1 MTRRAAP
8 VALCLVTSV
17 LVALPCS
24 LALAAPPRTTVYK
37 VPSKIKGDCSA
48 AVDDKISAW
57 LASVPDNSTA
67 QFGQGRCYG
76 QNGTITLS
84 GRRNLVIDG
93 QGSEFR
99 ALSPGDSHRSNW
111 RFIGGANVSVR
122 NVAVRGT
129 NPLGGYQA
137 GFEWQHGFSIEG
149 VQGMSL
155 SNVQARETWGDGVY
169 LDHSTNSPACGD
181 DASSAR
187 NVSISGARLER
198 TGRQGVAVV
207 DAENV
212 TLQNSTVGPAALASV
227 DIETDYDC
235 EIARQITIA
244 GNQFGA
250 NTWGVVASVGF
261 GADPQ
266 VGNVTVTDNVQTVAT
281 SGCFAPVR
289 ILSPVDGAGQ
299 IPAYRRDYVFR
310 RNQLM
315 GTRNGFEFR
324 GVDNIEVSSNT
335 VQLPPTTGCGT
346 RAGVLLAGTHTVA
359 ITSNVFSGANSVFI
373 VRDPSGSQ
381 SSGITS
387 SGNTTG

>member
-8 VALCLVTSV
+8 VAICLVICV

-24 LALAAPPRTTVYK
+24 PALAAPPKTTVYK
-37 VPSKIKGDCSA
+37 VPSKIKSDCSA

-67 QFGQGRCYG
+67 QFGQGSCYG

-111 RFIGGANVSVR
+111 RFIGGATLTVR

-169 LDHSTNSPACGD
+169 LDHSTNSPACGE

-187 NVSISGARLER
+187 NVSISGATLER

-227 DIETDYDC
+227 DIETDDDC

-244 GNQFGA
+244 GNRFGA

-266 VGNVTVTDNVQTVAT
+266 VGNVTVTESPTAT
-281 SGCFAPVR
+281 FDASRISGK
-289 ILSPVDGAGQ
+289 
-299 IPAYRRDYVFR
+299 AYFYRM
-310 RNQLM
+310 N
-315 GTRNGFEFR
+315 
-324 GVDNIEVSSNT
+324 
-335 VQLPPTTGCGT
+335 
-346 RAGVLLAGTHTVA
+346 
-359 ITSNVFSGANSVFI
+359 
-373 VRDPSGSQ
+373 
-381 SSGITS
+381 
-387 SGNTTG
+387 